1 MSSPEKPPPAKP
13 ANLLTKQVPW
23 GAPKAAAKTATAKPA
38 TAALSAKQVPWGAAK
53 PPAKA
58 EPTVTVTPAPMP
70 SVAATAA
77 PATLLPPTPPAR
89 SLIAKLVPWGAP
101 KAAVKQVPLETAA
114 PEPPLAEPAT
124 QPVTWALPKTAEL
137 SPGQTSP
144 ELMPEPLGSEARSA
158 GEPTAAEL
166 VSILSRRL
174 TRKRE
179 KSDGPEIVPQ
189 PAIYKA
195 KPISFAA
202 TRWDVVRMWADTHRL
217 RLSLIGVALVLL
229 LGTVQFVRLA
239 SLNQKVDREWH
250 DLETVLRQ
258 RYDLI
263 PAYVECIMSFSTEE
277 RYTMAVTQKGL
288 AAWRTARTDR
298 DIVAAAQQLE
308 RVLILLSKVM
318 NRYDQNTVAKEEAQI
333 DSSLQFA
340 RLEAQRKLSLAR
352 MRETSQSYNE
362 TVEKFNGQVQSPPGT
377 WVASLGHLHARSGFY
392 PLGQK

>member
-1 MSSPEKPPPAKP
+1 
-13 ANLLTKQVPW
+13 
-23 GAPKAAAKTATAKPA
+23 
-38 TAALSAKQVPWGAAK
+38 
-53 PPAKA
+53 
-58 EPTVTVTPAPMP
+58 
-70 SVAATAA
+70 
-77 PATLLPPTPPAR
+77 
-89 SLIAKLVPWGAP
+89 
-101 KAAVKQVPLETAA
+101 
-114 PEPPLAEPAT
+114 
-124 QPVTWALPKTAEL
+124 
-137 SPGQTSP
+137 
-144 ELMPEPLGSEARSA
+144 
-158 GEPTAAEL
+158 
-166 VSILSRRL
+166 
-174 TRKRE
+174 
-179 KSDGPEIVPQ
+179 
-189 PAIYKA
+189 
-195 KPISFAA
+195 
-202 TRWDVVRMWADTHRL
+202 MWADTHRL

-277 RYTMAVTQKGL
+277 RYTLAVTQKGL
-288 AAWRTARTDR
+288 AAWRAARADR

-333 DSSLQFA
+333 ESSLQFA